1 MIGDRK
7 TSFTRELARFLEFID
22 EFAVKRHE
30 TKRNKVRCSG
40 ENNVHVLH
48 KVRMVQN
55 FEKKSAESAVVMM
68 EDKATNGNHSCHFA
82 TQRTEC
88 IIDIE
93 YLIKLPDR
101 REVP

>member
-30 TKRNKVRCSG
+30 TNRNKVRCFG

-48 KVRMVQN
+48 KIRRVLN

-68 EDKATNGNHSCHFA
+68 EDKATNGNHSCLLQHNA
-82 TQRTEC
+82 PNVSSTLN
-88 IIDIE
+88 I
-93 YLIKLPDR
+93 
-101 REVP
+101 